1 MRNTVM
7 IMTITTMMMTTRMP
21 ACNVCN
27 HAHRLSFTDGP
38 RKGEQASG
46 ITMTAT
52 NALTN
57 TYGGGSIIGDNLFSD
72 AQRGACPCAGRC
84 SIGVAVVFFFPCG
97 GRSADGKLTPNGHY
111 Q

>member
-1 MRNTVM
+1 M
-7 IMTITTMMMTTRMP
+7 INAKHGHDHDKNDNDDDDEDASIKASMA

-57 TYGGGSIIGDNLFSD
+57 TYGGGASLGTTSS
-72 AQRGACPCAGRC
+72 ATHAAGR
-84 SIGVAVVFFFPCG
+84 A
-97 GRSADGKLTPNGHY
+97 GRLHG
-111 Q
+111 

>member
-1 MRNTVM
+1 MRNTVMNM
-7 IMTITTMMMTTRMP
+7 IMTITTMMMTRRKP

-57 TYGGGSIIGDNLFSD
+57 TYGGGASLGTTSS
-72 AQRGACPCAGRC
+72 ATHAAVRACRLHG
-84 SIGVAVVFFFPCG
+84 
-97 GRSADGKLTPNGHY
+97 
-111 Q
+111 